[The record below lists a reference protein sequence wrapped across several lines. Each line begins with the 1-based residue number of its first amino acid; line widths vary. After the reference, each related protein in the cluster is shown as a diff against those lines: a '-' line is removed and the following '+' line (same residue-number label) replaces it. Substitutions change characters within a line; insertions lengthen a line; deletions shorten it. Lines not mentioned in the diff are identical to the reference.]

1 MKNPPIPSI
10 RFDISE
16 KDVEDVLFYG
26 MKQFL
31 NMTPMVR
38 QFNTPVGIIDVIAK
52 ASENVYFIIELKK
65 DTLNAS
71 AVCQVLR
78 YCRYMN
84 GEHSKDG
91 KRIFLPLI
99 IGKNLHEELFDL
111 VEIFEDAEYKS
122 FCDYGRI
129 FYTLYDI
136 NPMSGFNFSYFN
148 VKQSE
153 RAEYYE
159 TPMIRIFEEREYLKS
174 YVHSIKNNCR
184 GE

>member
-1 MKNPPIPSI
+1 MKKPPIPSI

-31 NMTPMVR
+31 NMTPIVR

-111 VEIFEDAEYKS
+111 VEYCEAPE
-122 FCDYGRI
+122 CRGLQDYGKI

-136 NPMSGFNFSYFN
+136 DPMSGFSFICGDMEQFENE
-148 VKQSE
+148 VW
-153 RAEYYE
+153 YE
-159 TPMIRIFEEREYLKS
+159 TPMSRELCNAFLASQKEGGS
-174 YVHSIKNNCR
+174 K
-184 GE
+184 